1 VIGLPET
8 TNSTESNSA
17 VPSNAAS
24 PLAPEWL
31 AVPADLNA
39 LHTPMWAGG
48 VERNAGG
55 ELAIDGIPVS
65 SLKEQFGTPLFVM
78 SESDFRAR
86 ARAFKDAFDG
96 AFADICGGVDVYYA
110 GKSFLCTAVATWV
123 ADEGLR
129 LDTCSGGELAVAARA
144 GINGANLSLHGN
156 NKSDAEINRALD
168 MNLGRIVVDSL
179 DELERVAKIAS
190 GRGETAK
197 VMLRLTPGVHAH
209 THEFIATAHEDQKF
223 GLSMAEDST
232 AEAGLSAAEEA
243 VAAATSYASVELLG
257 LHCHIGSQI
266 FEPDGFAL
274 AAEKLLTFLAAVQ
287 AKYSIT
293 LPELDLGGGYGI
305 AYTPVDTPRPAADIA
320 QAMAAVVRSKCAEL
334 GIAAPRI
341 SIEPGRAIVGSS
353 TFTLYEVGTLKTVRV
368 DAPAAGSGENP
379 DENVTH
385 PRRYVSVDGGMSDNA
400 RPVLYDADY
409 SAILAS
415 RTSAAAPQ
423 LSRVV
428 GKHCESGDIVV
439 RDVYLPEDVAAGD
452 LLAVPGTGAYCWAL
466 SSNYNY
472 LARPGVVAVRDGSPR
487 LIVRGETEEDL
498 LNRDMGA

>member
-1 VIGLPET
+1 MTANPN
-8 TNSTESNSA
+8 NS
-17 VPSNAAS
+17 PAAS
-24 PLAPEWL
+24 PLAPDWL

-39 LHTPMWAGG
+39 LHEPMWAAG
-48 VERNAGG
+48 VARNEGG

-65 SLKEQFGTPLFVM
+65 ELQRQFGTPLFVM
-78 SESDFRAR
+78 SETDFRAR
-86 ARAFKDAFDG
+86 ARAFQDAFNE

-110 GKSFLCTAVATWV
+110 GKSFLCTAVVRWV
-123 ADEGLR
+123 EEEGLR
-129 LDTCSGGELAVAARA
+129 LDTASGGELAVAARA
-144 GINGANLSLHGN
+144 GIPGAAVALHGN
-156 NKSDAEINRALD
+156 NKSDAEIHRALD
-168 MNLGRIVVDSL
+168 MKLGRIVVDSL
-179 DELERVAKIAS
+179 AELERVAAIAAN
-190 GRGETAK
+190 RGETAK

-223 GLSMAEDST
+223 GLSMAGDST
-232 AEAGLSAAEEA
+232 EQAGLSAAEEA
-243 VAAATSYASVELLG
+243 VAAAAGHESIELLG

-274 AAEKLLTFLAAVQ
+274 AAEKLLDFLAAMQ
-287 AKYSIT
+287 AKYSIV

-305 AYTPVDTPRPAADIA
+305 AYTPVDTPRPPAEIA
-320 QAMAAVVRSKCAEL
+320 QAMAAVVRAKVAEL
-334 GIAAPRI
+334 GITAPRI
-341 SIEPGRAIVGSS
+341 SIEPGRAIVGTS

-368 DAPAAGSGENP
+368 DAPENGA
-379 DENVTH
+379 ENVTY

-409 SAILAS
+409 SAVLAS
-415 RTSAAAPQ
+415 RSSDAAPQ

-472 LARPGVVAVRDGSPR
+472 LARPGVVAVRDGSVR
-487 LIVRGETEEDL
+487 LIVRGETEQDL
-498 LNRDMGA
+498 LNRDMGV

>member
-1 VIGLPET
+1 MSVQTGNT
-8 TNSTESNSA
+8 
-17 VPSNAAS
+17 AS

-39 LHTPMWAGG
+39 LQEPMWAGS
-48 VERNAGG
+48 VQRNDDGQLTVGG
-55 ELAIDGIPVS
+55 TTVAA
-65 SLKEQFGTPLFVM
+65 LKEQFGTPLFVM
-78 SESDFRAR
+78 DEADFRAR
-86 ARAFKDAFDG
+86 ARAFKDSFDA

-110 GKSFLCTAVATWV
+110 GKSFLCTAVVKWV
-123 ADEGLR
+123 EEEGLR
-129 LDTCSGGELAVAARA
+129 LDTASGGELAVAARA
-144 GINGANLSLHGN
+144 GIAGERVALHGN
-156 NKSDAEINRALD
+156 NKSDGEINRALD
-168 MNLGRIVVDSL
+168 MKLGRIVVDSL
-179 DELERVAKIAS
+179 SELVRVGDIAQA
-190 GRGETAK
+190 RGEQAK

-223 GLSMAEDST
+223 GLSMAADT
-232 AEAGLSAAEEA
+232 TDQAGLSAAEEA
-243 VAAATSYASVELLG
+243 VAAAAAHPGIELLG

-266 FEPDGFAL
+266 FEPDGFAM
-274 AAEKLLTFLAAVQ
+274 AAEKLLRFLAAMQ
-287 AKYSIT
+287 EKYSIVM
-293 LPELDLGGGYGI
+293 PELDLGGGYGI

-320 QAMAAVVRSKCAEL
+320 QAMAAVVRSTCAEL
-334 GIAAPRI
+334 GIDSPRI
-341 SIEPGRAIVGSS
+341 SIEPGRAIVGST

-368 DAPAAGSGENP
+368 DAPATSTAGDGGN
-379 DENVTH
+379 NVTY

-409 SAILAS
+409 SAVLAS
-415 RTSAAAPQ
+415 RTSSAAPQ

-472 LARPGVVAVRDGSPR
+472 LARPGVVAVRDGSVR

>member
-1 VIGLPET
+1 MTDNAP
-8 TNSTESNSA
+8 NSA
-17 VPSNAAS
+17 SAAS

-31 AVPADLNA
+31 QVPADLNV
-39 LHTPMWAGG
+39 LHEPLWAAG
-48 VERNAGG
+48 VARNDDG
-55 ELAIDGIPVS
+55 ELALDGIPVS
-65 SLKEQFGTPLFVM
+65 ELQRQFGTPLFVM
-78 SESDFRAR
+78 SENDFRAR
-86 ARAFKDAFDG
+86 ARAFSDAFND

-110 GKSFLCTAVATWV
+110 GKSFLCTAVVRWV
-123 ADEGLR
+123 EEEGLR
-129 LDTCSGGELAVAARA
+129 LDTASGGELAVAARA
-144 GINGANLSLHGN
+144 GIPGADVALHGN
-156 NKSDAEINRALD
+156 NKSDGEIHRALD
-168 MNLGRIVVDSL
+168 MKLGRIVVDSL
-179 DELERVAKIAS
+179 AELDRVAKIAAA
-190 GRGETAK
+190 RGETAR

-223 GLSMAEDST
+223 GLSMAPDST
-232 AEAGLSAAEEA
+232 EVAGLSAAEEA
-243 VAAATSYASVELLG
+243 VAAASGYRSVELLG

-274 AAEKLLTFLAAVQ
+274 AAQKLLDFLAAMQ
-287 AKYSIT
+287 AKYSIV

-305 AYTPVDTPRPAADIA
+305 AYTPVDTPRPPAEIA
-320 QAMAAVVRSKCAEL
+320 RAMAAVVRSKCAEL
-334 GIAAPRI
+334 GISAPRI

-368 DAPAAGSGENP
+368 DAPAPGPAETP
-379 DENVTH
+379 ETAPENVTY

-409 SAILAS
+409 SAIVAS

-472 LARPGVVAVRDGSPR
+472 LARPGVVAVRDGSAR
-487 LIVRGETEEDL
+487 LIVRGET
-498 LNRDMGA
+498 

>member
-1 VIGLPET
+1 MTET
-8 TNSTESNSA
+8 QLAGNTG
-17 VPSNAAS
+17 AS

-31 AVPADLNA
+31 AVPSDLNA
-39 LHTPMWAGG
+39 LHKPMWAAG
-48 VERNAGG
+48 VDRNDGG

-65 SLKEQFGTPLFVM
+65 ELKAQFGSPLFVM
-78 SESDFRAR
+78 SETDFRAR
-86 ARAFKDAFDG
+86 ARAFKDAFDA
-96 AFADICGGVDVYYA
+96 AFEDICGGVDVYYA
-110 GKSFLCTAVATWV
+110 GKSFLCTAVASWV
-123 ADEGLR
+123 AEEGLR

-144 GINGANLSLHGN
+144 GIDGADLGLHGN

-168 MNLGRIVVDSL
+168 MKLGRIVVDSL

-190 GRGETAK
+190 ARGEVAK

-223 GLSMAEDST
+223 GLSMAGDST
-232 AEAGLSAAEEA
+232 EEAGLSAAEEA
-243 VAAATSYASVELLG
+243 VAAATAYPGVELLG

-266 FEPDGFAL
+266 FEPEGFAL
-274 AAEKLLTFLAAVQ
+274 AAEKLLVFLAAMQ

-305 AYTPVDTPRPAADIA
+305 AYTPVDTPRPAAEIA
-320 QAMAAVVRSKCAEL
+320 QAMAAVVRSTCAQL
-334 GIAAPRI
+334 GITAPRI

-368 DAPAAGSGENP
+368 DAPAAAGAA
-379 DENVTH
+379 ENVTF

-409 SAILAS
+409 SAVLAS
-415 RTSAAAPQ
+415 RTSLAEPQ

-439 RDVYLPEDVAAGD
+439 RDVYLPADVAAGD

-472 LARPGVVAVRDGSPR
+472 LARPGVVAVRDGAAR
-487 LIVRGETEEDL
+487 WIVRGETEEDL
-498 LNRDMGA
+498 LNRDMGVANV

>member
-1 VIGLPET
+1 MT
-8 TNSTESNSA
+8 TS
-17 VPSNAAS
+17 PSNPAPLNPAGAAS

-31 AVPADLNA
+31 QVPADLNA
-39 LHTPMWAGG
+39 LHEPLWAGG
-48 VERNAGG
+48 VERNDAG
-55 ELAIDGIPVS
+55 ELAIDGISVS
-65 SLKEQFGTPLFVM
+65 ELQRQFGTPLFVL
-78 SESDFRAR
+78 SENDFRAR
-86 ARAFKDAFDG
+86 ARAFSDAFND

-110 GKSFLCTAVATWV
+110 GKSFLCTAVVRWV
-123 ADEGLR
+123 EEEGLR
-129 LDTCSGGELAVAARA
+129 LDTASGGELAVAARA
-144 GINGANLSLHGN
+144 GIPGADVALHGN
-156 NKSDAEINRALD
+156 NKSDGEIHRALD
-168 MNLGRIVVDSL
+168 MKLGRIVVDSL
-179 DELERVAKIAS
+179 AELERVAAIAAN
-190 GRGETAK
+190 RGETAK

-232 AEAGLSAAEEA
+232 QQAGLSAAEEA
-243 VAAATSYASVELLG
+243 VAAASGYASIELLG

-274 AAEKLLTFLAAVQ
+274 AAEKLLDFLAAMQ
-287 AKYSIT
+287 AKYSIV

-305 AYTPVDTPRPAADIA
+305 AYTPVDTPRPAAEIA

-334 GIAAPRI
+334 GISAPRI
-341 SIEPGRAIVGSS
+341 SIEPGRAIVGST

-368 DAPAAGSGENP
+368 DAPGEKAEK
-379 DENVTH
+379 DVTY
-385 PRRYVSVDGGMSDNA
+385 PRRYVSVDGGMSDNP

-415 RTSAAAPQ
+415 RTSDAVPE

-472 LARPGVVAVRDGSPR
+472 LARPGVVAVRDGSAR

-498 LNRDMGA
+498 LNRDMGV